1 MEREELV
8 AAAKELNEVMG
19 LAPAINLK
27 AKKKELVTQMR
38 LAIAEIVPTDI
49 FSDKTTEIVKYYQD
63 RASKAEAKQEE
74 EMEDTEV
81 EEEVVEV
88 KTKKDE
94 VEKAKIET
102 GKEMKHI
109 KVKQEVDEVEK
120 EVTDFEDSFDK
131 ALEEEMK
138 GPRKKT
144 LKQKQEAEKSTK
156 AKENKLLV
164 LERRTFVSKL
174 IEKGK
179 FTKAEIMDKA
189 LAEYPEW
196 NKVSLST
203 MLTDGS
209 NPKYNVFESLVVKDT
224 ETKILSFAKE

>member
-27 AKKKELVTQMR
+27 AKKKELVTQLR

-63 RASKAEAKQEE
+63 RASKAEMKQDEETEIEE
-74 EMEDTEV
+74 EIVDEKE
-81 EEEVVEV
+81 
-88 KTKKDE
+88 KKGK
-94 VEKAKIET
+94 VET

-109 KVKQEVDEVEK
+109 KTKQEAEEVEEVEK
-120 EVTDFEDSFDK
+120 EVTDFENSFDK
-131 ALEEEMK
+131 ELEKEMK

-144 LKQKQEAEKSTK
+144 LKQKQEAEKSIK

-209 NPKYNVFESLVVKDT
+209 NPKYNVFESLVIKDT

>member
-27 AKKKELVTQMR
+27 AKKKELVTQLR

-63 RASKAEAKQEE
+63 RASKAEMKQDEE
-74 EMEDTEV
+74 TEI
-81 EEEVVEV
+81 EEAVV
-88 KTKKDE
+88 D
-94 VEKAKIET
+94 EKAKKGKVET
-102 GKEMKHI
+102 GKEMKYI
-109 KVKQEVDEVEK
+109 KTKQEAEEVEEVEK

-131 ALEEEMK
+131 ELEKEMK
-138 GPRKKT
+138 GPRKQT
-144 LKQKQEAEKSTK
+144 LKQKQEAEKSIK
-156 AKENKLLV
+156 AKEKKLLV

-209 NPKYNVFESLVVKDT
+209 NPKYNVFESLVVKDA